1 VRICENRAVEA
12 QAKFAQRSC
21 KRLLRMT
28 EKSQLTAD
36 NVEKLGQMLG
46 PETTLEEKMRAY
58 QQAGFNI
65 YYMDNSQGERERERE
80 CERFR
85 ESGGQRVH
93 RYTWR
98 WVCICI
104 CFGGCQGKTASTSS

>member
-1 VRICENRAVEA
+1 MPNKAA
-12 QAKFAQRSC
+12 SQ
-21 KRLLRMT
+21 MT
-28 EKSQLTAD
+28 KKSKLTKD

-80 CERFR
+80 CERFS
-85 ESGGQRVH
+85 E
-93 RYTWR
+93 
-98 WVCICI
+98 
-104 CFGGCQGKTASTSS
+104 

>member
-1 VRICENRAVEA
+1 LQKAA
-12 QAKFAQRSC
+12 TQ
-21 KRLLRMT
+21 MT
-28 EKSQLTAD
+28 KKAATQMTKKSKLTKD

-80 CERFR
+80 CERFS
-85 ESGGQRVH
+85 E
-93 RYTWR
+93 
-98 WVCICI
+98 
-104 CFGGCQGKTASTSS
+104 